1 MLLLAMALPAFA
13 QTHVPKSPAN
23 RLVYLD
29 DPSPFYPHRDF
40 PKLITPQW
48 VGEAG
53 VEAVVT
59 LGIDDMRAAAGYEKF
74 LRPIL
79 ERLKKIDGRAP
90 VGAKAGGQVV
100 RAVWRRPR

>member
-1 MLLLAMALPAFA
+1 MMLLLALALPAFA

-48 VGEAG
+48 VGEKG

-59 LGIDDMRAAAGYEKF
+59 LGIDDMREAAGY
-74 LRPIL
+74 
-79 ERLKKIDGRAP
+79 
-90 VGAKAGGQVV
+90 
-100 RAVWRRPR
+100 